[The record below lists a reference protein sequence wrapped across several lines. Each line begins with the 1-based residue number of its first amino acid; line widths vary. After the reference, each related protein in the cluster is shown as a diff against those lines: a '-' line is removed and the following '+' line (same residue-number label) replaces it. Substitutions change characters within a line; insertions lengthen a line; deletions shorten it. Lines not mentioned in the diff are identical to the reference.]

1 MSEKIYMN
9 QNIVYVELFALD
21 EDKDILRF
29 KFEDEQIDVN
39 LNSSLCQNDL
49 KAVFVRLI
57 QMLLEGDVYLQFS
70 PEDDY
75 NRRMYI
81 EVCEEYIKDLNREL
95 VSTKEKIVNELL

>member
-1 MSEKIYMN
+1 MN
-9 QNIVYVELFALD
+9 QNIVNVELLALN

>member
-9 QNIVYVELFALD
+9 QNIVNVELLALN

>member
-9 QNIVYVELFALD
+9 QNIVNVELLALD

-29 KFEDEQIDVN
+29 KFEDEQLDVN

-70 PEDDY
+70 PEDD
-75 NRRMYI
+75 
-81 EVCEEYIKDLNREL
+81 
-95 VSTKEKIVNELL
+95 

>member
-9 QNIVYVELFALD
+9 QNIVNVELLALD

>member
-9 QNIVYVELFALD
+9 QNIVNVELLALD

-29 KFEDEQIDVN
+29 KFEDEQLDVN

-95 VSTKEKIVNELL
+95 VSTKDKIVNELL